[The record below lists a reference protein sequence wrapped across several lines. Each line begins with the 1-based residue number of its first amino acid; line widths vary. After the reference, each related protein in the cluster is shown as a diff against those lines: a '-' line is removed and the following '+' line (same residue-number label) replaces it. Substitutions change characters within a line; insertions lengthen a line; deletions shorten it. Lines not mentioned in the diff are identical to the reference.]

1 MSLVVLYKFC
11 CAVNIFFALFLV
23 NPKKS
28 TTFAP
33 ETMKNIVLMEKFLS
47 KYLLLVT
54 LLIGT
59 ASTCWADGPISCGED
74 TNLQYEIVGT
84 TLVLSSPE
92 PSKPATIV
100 TEAFKGNT
108 TITSVVIPSNVTTI
122 EGQAFMGCTALANVD
137 LGNVQSIGPYAFD
150 SCFALTE
157 IVIPLSVTSIG
168 VHAFYYCSSLAS
180 VLCRPYTAPSLGTDA
195 FTQCD
200 SVLKICVSSL
210 GVYGSAANWLGYYD
224 STDPQSST
232 LTVCFLDEYDEQ
244 STAADK
250 IRYFRTNGKTSIDI
264 FRTLRKA
271 GCFNTLT
278 LPFSVAISGSP
289 LDGDNVEVYEFAGA
303 KVEAGTLQLNIS
315 KVTSGTLTAG
325 KPYLIQ
331 WENTSEVL
339 EHMRFTV
346 ITWDDNQTA
355 EEAAS
360 TDVNYVGFY
369 GKTHIA
375 YDENHSNLFL
385 AGNNTLYW
393 AAQNDGSSMLGFR
406 AYFHVNTG
414 SQAPIHR
421 GMPATLQIV
430 SSSADVEATQAE
442 QLAPRK
448 ELRNG
453 QIVII
458 RNGET
463 FLLNGQKL

>member
-1 MSLVVLYKFC
+1 
-11 CAVNIFFALFLV
+11 
-23 NPKKS
+23 
-28 TTFAP
+28 
-33 ETMKNIVLMEKFLS
+33 MKNIVLMEKFLS

-59 ASTCWADGPISCGED
+59 ASTAFAGTSCGI
-74 TNLQYEIVGT
+74 NLEYEVDGT
-84 TLVLSSPE
+84 TLILTSPN
-92 PSKPATIV
+92 PAADAVIANS
-100 TEAFKGNT
+100 AFKGNT

-168 VHAFYYCSSLAS
+168 VYAFKGCSSLAS
-180 VLCRPYTAPSLGTDA
+180 VLCRPYTAPSLGTAA
-195 FTQCD
+195 FAGCAED
-200 SVLKICVSSL
+200 LKICVSSL
-210 GVYGSAANWLGYYD
+210 GEYNDQNNNNWYIYTPKL
-224 STDPQSST
+224 
-232 LTVCFLDEYDEQ
+232 CFLDEYDDQ
-244 STAADK
+244 STAESK
-250 IRYFRTNGKTSIDI
+250 ISSFTENSSIDI

-331 WENTSEVL
+331 WENTGEVL
-339 EHMRFTV
+339 EHMRFTD
-346 ITWDDNQTA
+346 ITWDENQTA